1 MPYYQGDFYRR
12 GDFYSM
18 GDPGFFSFLGK
29 AVGFGKKL
37 IGAFLPHRPVVA
49 ATTGIMRRGAEAI
62 TGTIVRHPVLTAAG
76 AAGVIGAAAGAGAEA
91 MRALPGAVAKG
102 FHMIKKGPHAGRMAR
117 NRRMRV
123 TNPKALRRALRRT
136 YGFERL
142 AMKVIRLHHP
152 RKRAA
157 FGGFRYRRKKR
168 AA

>member
-1 MPYYQGDFYRR
+1 
-12 GDFYSM
+12 M
-18 GDPGFFSFLGK
+18 GDPGILSFLKKG
-29 AVGFGKKL
+29 VQFGGRLFGGL
-37 IGAFLPHRPVVA
+37 IPGGRIATA
-49 ATTGIMRRGAEAI
+49 ATTGITRTVTGITRRVGGA
-62 TGTIVRHPVLTAAG
+62 IVQHPVLSAAC
-76 AAGVIGAAAGAGAEA
+76 AAGVIGAAAGSGAEA

-123 TNPKALRRALRRT
+123 TNPRALRRALRRT

-152 RKRAA
+152 RKRVA
-157 FGGFRYRRKKR
+157 FGGFRPRKKKK